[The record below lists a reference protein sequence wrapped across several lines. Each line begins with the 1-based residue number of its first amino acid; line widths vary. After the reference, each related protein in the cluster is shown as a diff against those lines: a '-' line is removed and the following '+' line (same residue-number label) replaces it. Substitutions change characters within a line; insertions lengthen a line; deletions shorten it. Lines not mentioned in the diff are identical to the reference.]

1 MCLRQG
7 RANHGQFDIP
17 LHPPTATNGNTQER
31 NIKKG
36 IWPINNYE
44 LIAKHLKQFLKFA
57 NSIDF
62 DKLKQSHCQTQQI

>member
-1 MCLRQG
+1 MFLRQE
-7 RANHGQFDIP
+7 RANHRPFDIP
-17 LHPPTATNGNTQER
+17 LHPPTATKGNTQER

-36 IWPINNYE
+36 IWPINKQE

-62 DKLKQSHCQTQQI
+62 DKL